1 MLATRAAGWRL
12 TIGPLAHFLFLA
24 PGHRRPQAAM
34 ARTACRPRA
43 EVRGQIRV
51 RPEQP
56 MQQVDPKLARLVRS
70 VVEPMG
76 YECVGVDHVSGTAG
90 GAVLRVYIDH
100 ADGIGLDDCEA
111 VSHQLSGALDVAD
124 PIAGQYDL
132 EVSSPGLDRP
142 LFELAHFRRFTG
154 SRVQVRLLDKV
165 DGRRR
170 FAGRILGVDGED
182 VLLDVDGA
190 RVALPFARIELA
202 RLVPEF

>member
-1 MLATRAAGWRL
+1 
-12 TIGPLAHFLFLA
+12 
-24 PGHRRPQAAM
+24 
-34 ARTACRPRA
+34 
-43 EVRGQIRV
+43 
-51 RPEQP
+51 
-56 MQQVDPKLARLVRS
+56 MQQVDPKLAELVRA

-76 YECVGVDHVSGTAG
+76 YECVGVDYAVGTAG

-124 PIAGQYDL
+124 PIAGHYDL

-142 LFELAHFRRFTG
+142 LFELAHFRRFVG
-154 SRVQVRLLDKV
+154 SQAQIRLLDKL

-170 FAGRILGVDGED
+170 FTGRIAGVDGDD

-190 RVALPFARIELA
+190 RLALPFGRIELA

>member
-1 MLATRAAGWRL
+1 
-12 TIGPLAHFLFLA
+12 
-24 PGHRRPQAAM
+24 
-34 ARTACRPRA
+34 
-43 EVRGQIRV
+43 
-51 RPEQP
+51 
-56 MQQVDPKLARLVRS
+56 MQHADPKLAELVRDT
-70 VVEPMG
+70 VEPMG
-76 YECVGVDHVSGTAG
+76 YECVGVDYATGAG
-90 GAVLRVYIDH
+90 GSGVLRVYIDH

-142 LFELAHFRRFTG
+142 LFELAHFRRFVG
-154 SRVQVRLLDKV
+154 SQAQVRLLDKL

-170 FAGRILGVDGED
+170 FTGRIVGVDGDD

-190 RVALPFARIELA
+190 RTALPFARIESA